1 MEKTYRLFLYRYR
14 QVRGYDEEK
23 IMTKFSPAKVDGFG
37 TVIRQRSPLYDEKY
51 GKKA

>member
-14 QVRGYDEEK
+14 LTRGYDEEK

-37 TVIRQRSPLYDEKY
+37 TVIRPLYDEKY